1 MKIDELFRRR
11 KEPKRF
17 FALVISDQP
26 TEGFVFTPDKD
37 GKMFMLTGDVIPRDV
52 IPRSVLRSAVDKF
65 EALKP
70 LEGEVK
76 ISEKRV

>member
-1 MKIDELFRRR
+1 MEIKDLFRRR

-26 TEGFVFTPDKD
+26 TDGFKFTPDRD

-65 EALKP
+65 EELKP
-70 LEGEVK
+70 LEGVVK